1 MVQWNRLY
9 ILGVNDL
16 GNGIMYHQ
24 NGDYLLPDM
33 GLNEKDKTPLNKY
46 GRMRLRYLQEHRH
59 GLYTRLILSGKL
71 YDDLLETQKTAQD
84 RVKIITDRMAKAQ
97 NINEAMKAKDQM
109 AWVGAMNMI
118 RLQAEEIVLRELIY
132 S

>member
-1 MVQWNRLY
+1 MS
-9 ILGVNDL
+9 
-16 GNGIMYHQ
+16 IMYHQ

-33 GLNEKDKTPLNKY
+33 GLNETDKTPLNKY
-46 GRMRLRYLQEHRH
+46 GRMRLRYLQEHRP

-71 YDDLLETQKTAQD
+71 YEDLLETQKAAQD
-84 RVKIITDRMAKAQ
+84 RVEIITDKMAKAQ
-97 NINEAMKAKDQM
+97 NISEAMKAQDQM

-118 RLQAEEIVLRELIY
+118 RLQAEEIVLQELIY

>member
-1 MVQWNRLY
+1 MS
-9 ILGVNDL
+9 
-16 GNGIMYHQ
+16 IMYHQ

-33 GLNEKDKTPLNKY
+33 GMNETDKTPLNKY
-46 GRMRLRYLQEHRH
+46 GRMRLRYLQEHRP

-71 YDDLLETQKTAQD
+71 YEDLLETQKTAQD
-84 RVKIITDRMAKAQ
+84 RVEMITDKMAKAQ
-97 NINEAMKAKDQM
+97 NISEAMKAQDQM

-118 RLQAEEIVLRELIY
+118 RLQAEEIVLQELIY

>member
-1 MVQWNRLY
+1 MS
-9 ILGVNDL
+9 
-16 GNGIMYHQ
+16 IMYHQ

-33 GLNEKDKTPLNKY
+33 GLNETDKTPLKKY
-46 GRMRLRYLQEHRH
+46 GRMRLRYLQEHRP

-71 YDDLLETQKTAQD
+71 YEDLLDIQKAAQK
-84 RVKIITDRMAKAQ
+84 RMEIITEKMAKAQ

-118 RLQAEEIVLRELIY
+118 RLQAEEVVLRELIY

>member
-1 MVQWNRLY
+1 MS
-9 ILGVNDL
+9 
-16 GNGIMYHQ
+16 IMYHQ

-33 GLNEKDKTPLNKY
+33 GLNETDKTPLNKY
-46 GRMRLRYLQEHRH
+46 GRMRLRYLQEHRP

-71 YDDLLETQKTAQD
+71 YEDLLETQKAAQD
-84 RVKIITDRMAKAQ
+84 RVEIITEKMAKVQ
-97 NINEAMKAKDQM
+97 NISEAMKAQDQM

>member
-1 MVQWNRLY
+1 MS
-9 ILGVNDL
+9 
-16 GNGIMYHQ
+16 IMYHR

-33 GLNEKDKTPLNKY
+33 GLNETDKTPLNKY
-46 GRMRLRYLQEHRH
+46 GRMRLRYLQEHRP
-59 GLYTRLILSGKL
+59 GLYTRLILSGNL
-71 YDDLLETQKTAQD
+71 YEDLLDIQKAAQK
-84 RVKIITDRMAKAQ
+84 RMEIITEKMAKAQ
-97 NINEAMKAKDQM
+97 NINETMKAQNQM

>member
-1 MVQWNRLY
+1 MS
-9 ILGVNDL
+9 I
-16 GNGIMYHQ
+16 IYHR

-46 GRMRLRYLQEHRH
+46 GRMRLRYLQEHRP

-71 YDDLLETQKTAQD
+71 YEELLETQKAAQD
-84 RVKIITDRMAKAQ
+84 RVEIITDKMAKAQ
-97 NINEAMKAKDQM
+97 NISEAMKAQDQM

-118 RLQAEEIVLRELIY
+118 RLQAEEIVLQELIY